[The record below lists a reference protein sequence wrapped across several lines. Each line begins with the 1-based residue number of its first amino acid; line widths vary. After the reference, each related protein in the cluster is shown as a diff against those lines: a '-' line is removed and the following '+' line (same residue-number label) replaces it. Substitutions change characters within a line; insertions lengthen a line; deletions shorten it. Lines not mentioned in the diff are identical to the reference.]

1 MTWFAGNVNGV
12 YNIIA
17 HDQYYNCPAPGW
29 QSGFYF
35 PCFDLGYNWTPPH
48 NLGDWAYVSQWQ
60 TPS

>member
-1 MTWFAGNVNGV
+1 MKRLMATIVA
-12 YNIIA
+12 
-17 HDQYYNCPAPGW
+17 NCPAPGW